1 MFSCKLKSA
10 VQCHWKT
17 LAFALTTAILSG
29 CAAQGGPGGG
39 PSDRIGPQLIS
50 TEPQNGATQIDL
62 QPQIKL
68 LFSEPI
74 DNRLNANVL
83 QITPPMTSAP
93 KLKIRRKLVTIIL
106 NEPLQSDRT
115 YIFNFG
121 RNLKDYQNNPSSREI
136 KLAFATGDSLDDAVI
151 SGHINDIPPQ
161 SKTEV
166 WLFTKET
173 TFPDTLWKATPNYIV
188 AVDDKGNYQAT
199 NLPAGEFRAMAV
211 SGQGPRPKFLTEND
225 LMASPQVESL
235 IINSRHD
242 RLDKVDFRLTK
253 QYLKPFRLLTLNP
266 TDGYLELNFSR
277 PLQFDPLHPDF
288 FVLSDTGIHIRQA
301 WINEEQPT
309 QVFLLTDSLTTKTEY
324 QLNVCGL
331 RADNNDTL
339 SSSGRSLN
347 FTWQVRSDTLKPK
360 ITKTIPA
367 SGAQDIKLTTPIQI
381 SLSEPIYNDT
391 LDQNI
396 RVFYRDS
403 VAVPVHS
410 NWLDAN
416 TLIINPDTVLL
427 PANSYSVKI
436 NCKYWQDHAGNKF
449 RDSLV
454 VFKFST
460 IDQNLFGSI
469 TGKIMSD
476 SGTPPERLFITAFL
490 AGSKFQ
496 CQTRPD
502 STGYYEFRELL
513 PGKYTF
519 TIWKDRNSDGKYNYG
534 RITPYIPAEPY
545 RIYPNQVNVRSRW
558 ETAEV
563 NWEF

>member
-1 MFSCKLKSA
+1 
-10 VQCHWKT
+10 
-17 LAFALTTAILSG
+17 
-29 CAAQGGPGGG
+29 
-39 PSDRIGPQLIS
+39 
-50 TEPQNGATQIDL
+50 
-62 QPQIKL
+62 
-68 LFSEPI
+68 
-74 DNRLNANVL
+74 
-83 QITPPMTSAP
+83 
-93 KLKIRRKLVTIIL
+93 
-106 NEPLQSDRT
+106 
-115 YIFNFG
+115 
-121 RNLKDYQNNPSSREI
+121 
-136 KLAFATGDSLDDAVI
+136 
-151 SGHINDIPPQ
+151 
-161 SKTEV
+161 
-166 WLFTKET
+166 
-173 TFPDTLWKATPNYIV
+173 
-188 AVDDKGNYQAT
+188 
-199 NLPAGEFRAMAV
+199 
-211 SGQGPRPKFLTEND
+211 
-225 LMASPQVESL
+225 
-235 IINSRHD
+235 
-242 RLDKVDFRLTK
+242 
-253 QYLKPFRLLTLNP
+253 
-266 TDGYLELNFSR
+266 
-277 PLQFDPLHPDF
+277 
-288 FVLSDTGIHIRQA
+288 
-301 WINEEQPT
+301 
-309 QVFLLTDSLTTKTEY
+309 
-324 QLNVCGL
+324 
-331 RADNNDTL
+331 
-339 SSSGRSLN
+339 
-347 FTWQVRSDTLKPK
+347 
-360 ITKTIPA
+360 
-367 SGAQDIKLTTPIQI
+367 
-381 SLSEPIYNDT
+381 
-391 LDQNI
+391 
-396 RVFYRDS
+396 VFYRDS

-534 RITPYIPAEPY
+534 RIAPYIPAEPY